1 LSKQIWLGPV
11 LGTNRER
18 LLRRCAEY
26 IQKGQADRL
35 LYIAASHPLLDL
47 VTEKLLDGI
56 DARGVWGEFPVYLF
70 RGFVRRVLSSAIV
83 SEARPSGRA
92 SLGTQPSQTVGL
104 LSPRIAIDREELP
117 LRRSLISQIIKQM
130 AAAGKLKAIRPLAN
144 RDGCVNTVAS
154 LIGELQ
160 RAGKTPEEFLRV
172 VDERETETA
181 TETQRHGAA
190 AGGRKNQVGAPLR
203 SQLDFDRDIALIYSA
218 YARALDQN
226 GLTDADA
233 DQLRALQILRGEV
246 DGRAVALPWLDQIE
260 LLVLDGFFDFTPVQG
275 EMLRRLI
282 PAVPNVIVNLNSE
295 TSNEEIFRPFQS
307 TIEHLQSITEFETDI
322 NAEVVVVSE
331 GLAPLRERLFNV
343 AQAANLRDEIESVP
357 QVVNLRDEMESR
369 AQVKN
374 LRHIALLECGDRE
387 IEVRSIAKEI
397 KRLIL
402 EEHYK
407 LSEVALVV
415 RERAAYAD
423 AIVRVCA
430 EESIPCNLERRVEA
444 VHVPALRAC
453 GKLFQLLREPS
464 REDLKNP
471 KASDLAHLLK
481 TGYFRISPDD
491 LLELAVAFDAKYATL
506 LQKEEAR
513 PAKKTDENDDQ
524 SERGSRRVER
534 LRAELGIARWA
545 PDVLENVIAYV
556 GSELRVNPWLD
567 RAESL
572 IDVFPSPEAA
582 RSLIA
587 GDDNEDAAAL
597 AQDEAGEDAAPKD
610 RRKKPAPIHPAAI
623 AWTMLVMDH
632 LRQGVA
638 SLPDEG
644 SPEELRQALM
654 LLLDRMEFSHQV
666 SGPLRKAETA
676 ADVPQATLD
685 VRGLESLRRA
695 FAAAVR
701 SFSYAAQVVSEARP
715 LGRATPAE
723 PSLTVGLVPQ
733 PGKSLAIT
741 LSSFVDEVERALRAQ
756 VLEIGA
762 ADRDGLRVLEA
773 TDVRGLR
780 FRAVFIAGMIEGG
793 FPLRMARDWLYPHEE
808 RERLKKYGVV
818 LEDIS
823 SDTLLKEEHYFYQA
837 ACRATDRLY
846 LTRPLA
852 GADGNETVASYYIEE
867 LKRAIAPAQL
877 ETEQIRGDL
886 DTQDLSRAST
896 ASELSTFLV
905 RGAERRGQNS
915 AAAKSSQTNEFK
927 DLLSRAQSRGY
938 ISESAL
944 RRVEIESERN
954 AFWFGPFDGEISNAD
969 LRAMLARHF
978 GAEHVYSASGLSMY
992 GNCSFRF
999 FASRVLRLEP
1009 RTEAALDLQAID
1021 AGKLLHDILRR
1032 FFERHRNQY
1041 LPSLDREALRADLAR
1056 VADQVFDEHERLVPP
1071 LNRRIWEIDRE
1082 IRKLIL
1088 DQVLLYEL
1096 RLQERTNERG
1106 IRPAYFELA
1115 FGRASQASDP
1125 GSSTEYLKLNRESA
1139 DGNEIALVQGQI
1151 DRVDVN
1157 EQEKVAVAYDYKLSQ
1172 GAKLEDIEAG
1182 RQVQIPIYLAAL
1194 EQLFLPEF
1202 DLAGGGYYRLRG
1214 SGARLN
1220 QGMYRTQFAD
1230 CTSVTSTRTKLD
1242 EVEWQRIRDEV
1253 QKRVW
1258 EFIDGMRAGDFR
1270 VRPSQGKA
1278 TCKFCDYAPVCR
1290 YDTYRINRKRS

>member
-1 LSKQIWLGPV
+1 MSKEIWLGPV

-18 LLRRCAEY
+18 LLRRCTEY
-26 IQKGQADRL
+26 VQKGQADRL

-47 VTEKLLDGI
+47 VTERLLDGK

-70 RGFVRRVLSSAIV
+70 RGFVRRILSSAIV

-92 SLGTQPSQTVGL
+92 SLGTQPSLTVGL
-104 LSPRIAIDREELP
+104 LPPRVAIDREELP

-130 AAAGKLKAIRPLAN
+130 AAAGKLKAIKPLAN
-144 RDGCVNTVAS
+144 RDGCVNTIAS

-172 VDERETETA
+172 VDEREAETA
-181 TETQRHGAA
+181 TETQGHGAA
-190 AGGRKNQVGAPLR
+190 TRGRKGQVVAPLR
-203 SQLDFDRDIALIYSA
+203 SQLDFDREVALIYSA
-218 YARALDQN
+218 YAEALDRN

-233 DQLRALQILRGEV
+233 DQLRALQILCGGV
-246 DGRAVALPWLDQIE
+246 DGRAVALPWLDQVE

-275 EMLRRLI
+275 EMLRCLI
-282 PAVPNVIVNLNSE
+282 PKVPNVIVNLNSE

-307 TIEHLQSITEFETDI
+307 TIEHLQSITEFKTET

-331 GLAPLRERLFNV
+331 GLAPLRERLFSGNSPDIS
-343 AQAANLRDEIESVP
+343 ADAGSDAGEPQARMPAL
-357 QVVNLRDEMESR
+357 
-369 AQVKN
+369 
-374 LRHIALLECGDRE
+374 LLECGDRE
-387 IEVRSIAKEI
+387 TEVRSVAKEI

-402 EEHYK
+402 EQDYK

-423 AIVRVCA
+423 AIARVCA
-430 EESIPCNLERRVEA
+430 EESIPCDLERRVEA
-444 VHVPALRAC
+444 MHVPALRAC
-453 GKLFQLLREPS
+453 GKLFQLLREPA

-491 LLELAVAFDAKYATL
+491 LPELTEAFDAKYATL
-506 LQKEEAR
+506 LQKDEAR
-513 PAKKTDENDDQ
+513 PAKQTDENDDQ
-524 SERGSRRVER
+524 SERESRRGER
-534 LRAELGIARWA
+534 LRADLGIGRWA

-556 GSELRVNPWLD
+556 GSELRVNAWLE
-567 RAESL
+567 RAERL

-666 SGPLRKAETA
+666 SGPLRKAESA

-695 FAAAVR
+695 FAAAVK
-701 SFSYAAQVVSEARP
+701 SFDYASQVVSEARP
-715 LGRATPAE
+715 SGRAIIDTGPLLKRE
-723 PSLTVGLVPQ
+723 LLTSV
-733 PGKSLAIT
+733 A
-741 LSSFVDEVERALRAQ
+741 LSSFIDEVERSLRSQ
-756 VLEIGA
+756 VLAIGA

-793 FPLRMARDWLYPHEE
+793 FPLRAARDWLYPHEE

-837 ACRATDRLY
+837 ACCATERLY

-877 ETEQIRGDL
+877 KTEQIRGDI
-886 DTQDLSRAST
+886 DTQDLEQAST
-896 ASELSTFLV
+896 ATELSTFLV
-905 RGAERRGQNS
+905 RKAERRQASGIKNS
-915 AAAKSSQTNEFK
+915 GTTEID
-927 DLLSRAQSRGY
+927 DLLSGAKSRGY
-938 ISESAL
+938 ISESAI
-944 RRVEIESERN
+944 RRVEIERERN
-954 AFWFGPFDGEISNAD
+954 ASWFGPFDGEISNVD

-978 GAEHVYSASGLSMY
+978 GAEHVFSASGLSMY

-1041 LPSLDREALRADLAR
+1041 LPSLGRETLRADLAR

-1125 GSSTEYLKLNRESA
+1125 KSSTDYLKLKRESA
-1139 DGNEIALVQGQI
+1139 NATEIALVQGQI

-1220 QGMYRTQFAD
+1220 QGMYRTRFAD

-1242 EVEWQRIRDEV
+1242 EVEWQRIRSEV

-1270 VRPSQGKA
+1270 VRPSLGKA

-1290 YDTYRINRKRS
+1290 YDTYRISRKRS